1 MKHYLRDKLNTIR
14 VPRHIQELCIRIN
27 NFTNTLTYEELK
39 NLTSDE
45 VASALEV
52 PASVIDFAMM
62 ADRRRS
68 TLSLDDIFST
78 SNDSLG
84 YEEII
89 MDKAYQEQVEFE
101 DAKII
106 FDGVINK
113 LPPEERVIIEMYY
126 NQDMNKKQI
135 ADALQ
140 ISQRSVTLKMKRAF
154 DIIAGYVAENTLNKQ
169 ASET

>member
-1 MKHYLRDKLNTIR
+1 
-14 VPRHIQELCIRIN
+14 
-27 NFTNTLTYEELK
+27 
-39 NLTSDE
+39 
-45 VASALEV
+45 
-52 PASVIDFAMM
+52 
-62 ADRRRS
+62 
-68 TLSLDDIFST
+68 
-78 SNDSLG
+78 
-84 YEEII
+84 